1 MTPQPPPPN
10 QPAPEPEESRELWM
24 PDLHFG
30 RADAPPL
37 DWRKYKDD
45 SPDDDEELEETP
57 PSIVEMLG
65 FDPRTLDDDE

>member
-1 MTPQPPPPN
+1 
-10 QPAPEPEESRELWM
+10 M